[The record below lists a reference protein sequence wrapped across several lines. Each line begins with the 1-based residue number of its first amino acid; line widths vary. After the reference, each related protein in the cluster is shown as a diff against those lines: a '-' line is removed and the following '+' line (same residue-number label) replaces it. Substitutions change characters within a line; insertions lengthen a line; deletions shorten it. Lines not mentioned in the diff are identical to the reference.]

1 MGRLRR
7 LVRQWPLP
15 KVDTNVILVVA
26 FSLFAWAPLL
36 TPVYFLK
43 AHDAAHSVFFL
54 TEFHQGIQDGY
65 LYPRWGP
72 DHCLGYGYPTFIF
85 YYFFFL

>member
-1 MGRLRR
+1 VKNSRSEINNIFL
-7 LVRQWPLP
+7 
-15 KVDTNVILVVA
+15 ILA
-26 FSLFAWAPLL
+26 LSIFAWGPLL

-72 DHCLGYGYPTFIF
+72 DHVLGYGYPTFIF
-85 YYFFFL
+85 SSRPTTLPTASFS